1 MQVLFQ
7 LATMKKGS
15 TSIAEYFQQLKNLSD
30 TLATIG
36 QPITGFQSFHGNKYC
51 VSFIDSFNRFTWLH
65 GYILSNANLMS
76 IMYLYDSKTWLREC

>member
-30 TLATIG
+30 TLAVVG
-36 QPITGFQSFHGNKYC
+36 QPAYH
-51 VSFIDSFNRFTWLH
+51 
-65 GYILSNANLMS
+65 
-76 IMYLYDSKTWLREC
+76 